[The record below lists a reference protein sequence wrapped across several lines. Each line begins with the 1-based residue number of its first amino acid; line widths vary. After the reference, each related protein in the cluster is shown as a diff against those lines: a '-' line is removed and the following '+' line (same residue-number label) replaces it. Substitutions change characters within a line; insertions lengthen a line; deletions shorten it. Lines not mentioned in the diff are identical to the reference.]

1 MKVAIYKLFEM
12 VNKNILLSNSVLHQ
26 SVIHVTKDASNITQS
41 NIQYA
46 VTKIVT
52 TIQCKLASFN
62 VKSYTTMQY

>member
-1 MKVAIYKLFEM
+1 MLFEM
-12 VNKNILLSNSVLHQ
+12 VDEIILFLNSMLCQ

-52 TIQCKLASFN
+52 TIQCKLGWFN
-62 VKSYTTMQY
+62 IKSYTTM